1 MRVRGRVF
9 SPPPRYTGATLCGGL
24 LAATKDALADNCKC
38 WRQWSGLKDCYDTSS
53 AYDAYLAD
61 LSKAGTDYT
70 AMNTAID
77 TIAADRVFK
86 GSSTVLNQ
94 CGSSNGARSLLPPS
108 MMMAVVTVTAAL
120 VAGALL
126 R

>member
-1 MRVRGRVF
+1 MRVRGRLF
-9 SPPPRYTGATLCGGL
+9 SPPPRYTGAALCGGL

-38 WRQWSGLKDCYDTSS
+38 WRPWYALKLCYDDGEY
-53 AYDAYLAD
+53 YDAYLAD

-70 AMNTAID
+70 ALNTAID
-77 TIAADRVFK
+77 TIATARVFK
-86 GSSTVLNQ
+86 GPQDQ

-108 MMMAVVTVTAAL
+108 MMMAVVTGTAAL

>member
-1 MRVRGRVF
+1 
-9 SPPPRYTGATLCGGL
+9 
-24 LAATKDALADNCKC
+24 
-38 WRQWSGLKDCYDTSS
+38 
-53 AYDAYLAD
+53 LAD

-70 AMNTAID
+70 ALNTAID
-77 TIAADRVFK
+77 TIANARVFTGK
-86 GSSTVLNQ
+86 QTAMIQNQ

-108 MMMAVVTVTAAL
+108 MMMAVVTVTVAL